1 MTLKNS
7 ERYSIYIHVRM
18 CVSAVLW
25 RSPFPLS
32 TTVAVRQRGKAD
44 RVNDKKKKKR
54 GGWHTPAFGEP
65 THLPD
70 EFRTDKAQVA
80 QKPKQ
85 HDWGSSPDK
94 NKNQNLNVLQCIY
107 TFANKQMYTQEAQ
120 VCLRTS
126 TWYTDRSSKKWGR
139 YLLTNTME
147 WL

>member
-25 RSPFPLS
+25 CGPFPLS

-44 RVNDKKKKKR
+44 RVNDKKKKK
-54 GGWHTPAFGEP
+54 GWHTPAFGEP

-85 HDWGSSPDK
+85 HDWGSSPD
-94 NKNQNLNVLQCIY
+94 NKNQSLNVLQCIY
-107 TFANKQMYTQEAQ
+107 TFANKQMYTQEVQ
-120 VCLRTS
+120 VCLCTS

-139 YLLTNTME
+139 YLLINTME

>member
-7 ERYSIYIHVRM
+7 ERYSIYTHARM

-25 RSPFPLS
+25 CCPFPSS
-32 TTVAVRQRGKAD
+32 TTVAVRQRGKVEGK
-44 RVNDKKKKKR
+44 RQKKKKK
-54 GGWHTPAFGEP
+54 GWHTPAFEEP

-70 EFRTDKAQVA
+70 EFRIDKSQVA

-94 NKNQNLNVLQCIY
+94 NKNQNLYELKCIY
-107 TFANKQMYTQEAQ
+107 TFANKQMYTQGAQ
-120 VCLRTS
+120 VCLHTS
-126 TWYTDRSSKKWGR
+126 MWYADRSSKKWGK
-139 YLLTNTME
+139 YLLINTTE

>member
-32 TTVAVRQRGKAD
+32 TTVAIRQRGKAD
-44 RVNDKKKKKR
+44 RVNDKKKKKK
-54 GGWHTPAFGEP
+54 GWHTPAFGEP